1 MVLNFIHDAYH
12 DQTGKLVVPKS
23 LSMKK
28 DMSNNREINEL
39 KAYRTK
45 NRYNL
50 GNTLW
55 LYFFSFNCQ
64 LLIEFF
70 FLNTFEGISST
81 VKIALIF

>member
-1 MVLNFIHDAYH
+1 MTWFRNELIYHWLDASRPLEMVLNFIHDAYY

-45 NRYNL
+45 NRHFINREDCSDIL
-50 GNTLW
+50 DWIWRT
-55 LYFFSFNCQ
+55 Q
-64 LLIEFF
+64 Q
-70 FLNTFEGISST
+70 
-81 VKIALIF
+81 

>member
-28 DMSNNREINEL
+28 DMSNNREIKEL

-50 GNTLW
+50 GHTFGFI
-55 LYFFSFNCQ
+55 FF
-64 LLIEFF
+64 LLIA
-70 FLNTFEGISST
+70 NC
-81 VKIALIF
+81 

>member
-50 GNTLW
+50 GHTFGFI
-55 LYFFSFNCQ
+55 FF
-64 LLIEFF
+64 LLIA
-70 FLNTFEGISST
+70 NC
-81 VKIALIF
+81 